1 MQTVRPLVLRALQG
15 TPEAGCAGEDGE
27 VITNNTSEA
36 GDAFV
41 TLTTERNPVT
51 LDQFAE
57 QVYEIRLRQIMEC
70 EERPSW
76 HER

>member
-1 MQTVRPLVLRALQG
+1 M
-15 TPEAGCAGEDGE
+15 
-27 VITNNTSEA
+27 ITNNTSEA